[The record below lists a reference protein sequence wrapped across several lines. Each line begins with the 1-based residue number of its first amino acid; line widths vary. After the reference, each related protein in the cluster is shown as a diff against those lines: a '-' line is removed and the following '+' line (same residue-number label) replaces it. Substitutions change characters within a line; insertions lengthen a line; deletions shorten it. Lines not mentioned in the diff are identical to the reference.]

1 MKVLTPESFVDY
13 CKTEMLEGRDM
24 LHTVFAVR
32 NGESVAAFIDPA
44 TPPSMLSKAFAI
56 AGSSMVGAFED
67 GGPPELVMIGRETWM
82 SKQDAVQ
89 PCEDPNRREGLA
101 ITVAHHSKREYYVLI
116 YEITRKGS
124 SIDLFQTGR
133 FESGQFRDNN
143 MGAFFKGMLDA
154 HKGVPPEA
162 AGLHVIEM
170 TPKR

>member
-13 CKTEMLEGRDM
+13 CKTELLEGRDM

-44 TPPSMLSKAFAI
+44 TPPSMLSRAFAI
-56 AGSSMVGAFED
+56 AGASMVDAFQD

-82 SKQDAVQ
+82 SKQQEVQ
-89 PCEDPNRREGLA
+89 PSEDPNRREGLA
-101 ITVAHHSKREYYVLI
+101 ITVAHHSKREYYVLL
-116 YEITRKGS
+116 YEITRNGS

-133 FESGQFRDNN
+133 FESPKFRDNN

-154 HKGVPPEA
+154 HKGNAPQLD
-162 AGLHVIEM
+162 GLNVLEI
-170 TPKR
+170 TPK